1 MVTDFTRYH
10 PDKSV
15 TALSLYYKKVIG
27 KIGDY
32 EGKKYLMVDD
42 YTLDQVLDK
51 IKRIGIKKH
60 DKIKILLD
68 ADDKLPD
75 YIIFHNVIWMTCVIK
90 NCDKF

>member
-15 TALSLYYKKVIG
+15 TALNLYYKKVIG
-27 KIGDY
+27 TIGDY

-75 YIIFHNVIWMTCVIK
+75 YIIFNNVIWMTCVIK
-90 NCDKF
+90 NGDKF

>member
-60 DKIKILLD
+60 DKIRFCLMQMINCQIIL
-68 ADDKLPD
+68 
-75 YIIFHNVIWMTCVIK
+75 FFTM
-90 NCDKF
+90 

>member
-1 MVTDFTRYH
+1 MTDFTRYH

-32 EGKKYLMVDD
+32 EG
-42 YTLDQVLDK
+42 
-51 IKRIGIKKH
+51 KKH